1 MADKII
7 FKIKRE
13 TLADILG
20 QMNKALKPKAKDAI
34 LRRVALFSFTDDG
47 VASLFATNETLF
59 MSFKA
64 IAYEAIEGDAVS
76 FAADLVKLNWAA
88 NANKSDYMEFVL
100 DISKDRLMVIVGSTK
115 AEIGLLDSDTYQEY
129 MGTESPD
136 EYPEDISL
144 YTEITGL
151 DAFRSLSGFLL
162 SCASPK
168 QAHLA
173 GVFTD
178 GNGTFMSTNMFK
190 AMQIELDDHSW
201 GFRALIPS
209 DFFALL
215 ESIGDSAYIYW
226 VDSRLWLRNEDA
238 SIVVSGFTK
247 EAEKFPA
254 EPIGEFFVEMET
266 KCDKH
271 VMLDSTALRAALE
284 RVKGFFGDSV
294 VTEIVFKKRMVIKGE
309 GKNKDKLKDSV
320 PYKVADGSAPVE
332 DFGFRMMLDV
342 IEELPTIFEDEFT
355 LHMISESQPM
365 YTEAENL
372 GIKLLLTPFFR
383 RD

>member
-34 LRRVALFSFTDDG
+34 LRRVVLFGFSGGD
-47 VASLFATNETLF
+47 ASLFATNETLF

-64 IAYEAIEGDAVS
+64 IEYEAIEGDVVS

-100 DISKDRLMVIVGSTK
+100 DVSKDRLMVIVGSTK
-115 AEIGLLDSDTYQEY
+115 AEIGLLDSGTYQEY
-129 MGTESPD
+129 MGSETPD
-136 EYPEDISL
+136 DYPVDIGL

-151 DAFRSLSGFLL
+151 DEFYSLSGFLL
-162 SCASPK
+162 SCTSPK
-168 QAHLA
+168 LAHLA

-190 AMQIELDDHSW
+190 GMQIILEDHKW

-247 EAEKFPA
+247 EAEKFPVD
-254 EPIGEFFVEMET
+254 PLGEFFVEMET
-266 KCDKH
+266 DCDKH
-271 VMLDSTALRAALE
+271 VILDSTALRAALE

-294 VTEIVFKKRMVIKGE
+294 VTEVTFKNRMGIKGE
-309 GKNKDKLKDSV
+309 GKNKDKLRDSV
-320 PYKVADGSAPVE
+320 PYKLADGSAPVD
-332 DFGFRMMLDV
+332 DFSFRMMLDV

-355 LHMISESQPM
+355 LHMTSNNQPM

-372 GIKLLLTPFFR
+372 GIKLLLTPYFR